1 MRIMELFNIIT
12 LLLTFGLTP
21 AVKFFLLCKEALRG
35 LDLGY
40 DVGMCLISAPFN
52 ADDVPAIISVC

>member
-1 MRIMELFNIIT
+1 MELFNIIT

-40 DVGMCLISAPFN
+40 GVGMCLISAPFN
-52 ADDVPAIISVC
+52 ADDVPAITSVC